1 MGFFDG
7 IAKTLA
13 APITGGISSLS
24 GIPFV
29 GGAFDDSD
37 EKAMEQLKGNQALW
51 AGLEVPNIKFQKFT
65 PEEFQYV
72 GDYIPEDADFQTI
85 SEDPALRQAQLNA
98 LSRLSGLAETG
109 LSDADAADF
118 MRAKLEAGQL
128 ARGRNEALKN
138 EMAARGMLGSGS
150 EFMLR
155 EAANQEAAQRAQM
168 AGLEQAAAA
177 ARQRALYQQA
187 YGDALG
193 GLRGQD
199 LDVNSRNADII
210 NQFNMA
216 NTGARNEAQQQ
227 NLANRQAIM
236 GANTATRNDAQMYNI
251 QGKRDV
257 AQQNY
262 QNQLQK
268 IGGQTGANTG
278 MAQGYA
284 AQNAARTNERN
295 QYTQAGVELLGSML
309 GGGKK

>member
-1 MGFFDG
+1 
-7 IAKTLA
+7 
-13 APITGGISSLS
+13 P
-24 GIPFV
+24 
-29 GGAFDDSD
+29 
-37 EKAMEQLKGNQALW
+37 
-51 AGLEVPNIKFQKFT
+51 
-65 PEEFQYV
+65 
-72 GDYIPEDADFQTI
+72 
-85 SEDPALRQAQLNA
+85 
-98 LSRLSGLAETG
+98 
-109 LSDADAADF
+109 ADF

-236 GANTATRNDAQMYNI
+236 GANTATRNDAQMYN
-251 QGKRDV
+251 
-257 AQQNY
+257 
-262 QNQLQK
+262 
-268 IGGQTGANTG
+268 
-278 MAQGYA
+278 
-284 AQNAARTNERN
+284 
-295 QYTQAGVELLGSML
+295 
-309 GGGKK
+309 